1 MLLGLCMTLLAVV
14 IVVFIGKLCYMYV
27 QRWHAEERQKTHR
40 AQIKESEESLK
51 ASKKVAES
59 RIQRARLEADAVQA
73 ERDAQ
78 ERMGGPRREMEKL
91 RTEIGELKK
100 ALAER
105 EVAIAER
112 DKVADG
118 LRCEAKNLKD
128 KLEIEERHRRNA
140 MLQTEDLTKQ
150 LNEAIAES
158 ETYKQRLEQA
168 SPPIDDVPAP
178 AARRPTT
185 GSLGGK
191 PASGPRRPASNP
203 PLAQSTPTPADPVPP
218 TPAAAATP
226 PAQRPASNPVV
237 APGLASAAT
246 NPPAR
251 PRPRSANDTLE
262 DVEGPP
268 IETVAGSDVVE
279 TSAASGE
286 DLIADANSPPP
297 PDRLPGRSDGF

>member
-1 MLLGLCMTLLAVV
+1 MTLLALV
-14 IVVFIGKLCYMYV
+14 IVVFIGKLCYMYI
-27 QRWHAEERQKTHR
+27 QRWHSEERQKTHK

-51 ASKKVAES
+51 ASKKEAES

-78 ERMGGPRREMEKL
+78 ERMGGPRRELEKL

-100 ALAER
+100 TLAER
-105 EVAIAER
+105 EAALAER

-158 ETYKQRLEQA
+158 ETYKQRLEESA
-168 SPPIDDVPAP
+168 APVGDAPAP

-203 PLAQSTPTPADPVPP
+203 PLVQPNPTPANPAPP
-218 TPAAAATP
+218 TAAAAATP
-226 PAQRPASNPVV
+226 PLQRPASNPVV
-237 APGLASAAT
+237 APGPASAAT
-246 NPPAR
+246 APPAQRR
-251 PRPRSANDTLE
+251 PANDTLE

-268 IETVAGSDVVE
+268 IEAAARSEDVGS
-279 TSAASGE
+279 SAVSG
-286 DLIADANSPPP
+286 DDQIADASSPPP
-297 PDRLPGRSDGF
+297 ADRLPGRSDGF